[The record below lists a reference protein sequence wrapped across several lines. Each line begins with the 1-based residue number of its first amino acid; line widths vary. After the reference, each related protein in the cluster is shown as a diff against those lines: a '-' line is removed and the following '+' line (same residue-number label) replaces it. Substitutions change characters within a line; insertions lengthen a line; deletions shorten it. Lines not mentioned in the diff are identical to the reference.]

1 MHTCMYMH
9 ILLALVERYVLG
21 DLAASGPTITGMKS
35 VSLKKLLE
43 RAVSCRVI
51 SGF

>member
-9 ILLALVERYVLG
+9 TPFALVEHYVLG
-21 DLAASGPTITGMKS
+21 DLATSGPTITGMKS

-43 RAVSCRVI
+43 RAVSCR
-51 SGF
+51 SLQP